1 MQIKEFL
8 DLVWS
13 DQGHYCVVSKDQQ
26 ENVTPIFLNTID
38 EAVSKANALLKNNL
52 DVYFT
57 CSTWLE
63 NTDRKAKNARE
74 QKIFWLDIDCG
85 FDAKKR
91 KYKDYKTKEDAM
103 VALRNFIDVTK
114 VLNQTPYALQTY
126 LEYLECQEL
135 KTLKIYK
142 TQKR

>member
-74 QKIFWLDIDCG
+74 QKYFGLTLTVVLMLRSASIKITRLKKMLWLH
-85 FDAKKR
+85 
-91 KYKDYKTKEDAM
+91 
-103 VALRNFIDVTK
+103 
-114 VLNQTPYALQTY
+114 
-126 LEYLECQEL
+126 
-135 KTLKIYK
+135 
-142 TQKR
+142 

>member
-26 ENVTPIFLNTID
+26 ENVTPIFLN
-38 EAVSKANALLKNNL
+38 L
-52 DVYFT
+52 
-57 CSTWLE
+57 
-63 NTDRKAKNARE
+63 
-74 QKIFWLDIDCG
+74 
-85 FDAKKR
+85 
-91 KYKDYKTKEDAM
+91 
-103 VALRNFIDVTK
+103 
-114 VLNQTPYALQTY
+114 TPYALQTY